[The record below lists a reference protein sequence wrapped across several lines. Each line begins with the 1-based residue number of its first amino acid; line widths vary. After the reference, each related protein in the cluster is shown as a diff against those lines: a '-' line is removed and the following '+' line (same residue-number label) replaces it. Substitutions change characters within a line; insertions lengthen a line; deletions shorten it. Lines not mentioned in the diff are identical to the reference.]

1 MEKRNLAR
9 VAGVAAVAAALTLA
23 GGASAQ
29 AQYTM
34 KISTPTIHGSLEKW
48 GELLQKGVASKTDKL
63 KVQVYPASQLGAIPR
78 TIEGAQLGTIEAVE
92 VPPEFLSGVD
102 PRFGI
107 FSAPGVLTGMWQ
119 GYHALNDPAFRDE
132 FWKVGLDKGIRIVGH
147 DCDSPGDFATRNPIH
162 KMSDFNGLKIR
173 IFGSPAEREEL
184 RRVGATGVP
193 MPLSEVLPA
202 IQRHAIDGN
211 KAGITVFVP
220 FKYYNTIKNVFRG
233 RESMICVIKFV
244 SKTWYEG
251 LPKDLQTMLWD
262 EAQKANKD
270 VMPWAVNV
278 VNQRYKEWTQN
289 GGTLTEFDAAEQK
302 RFLQHIGDIG
312 EQVFKGDPKALQL
325 LDLLKKVA
333 VKYKDTPSGT

>member
-1 MEKRNLAR
+1 MKKRTLAR
-9 VAGVAAVAAALTLA
+9 FAGLAAVAAAMTLA
-23 GGASAQ
+23 GGTPAR

-48 GELLQKGVASKTDKL
+48 GEILQKGVAARTDKL

-119 GYHALNDPAFRDE
+119 GYHALNDPEFTKE
-132 FWKVGLDKGIRIVGH
+132 FWQVGLDKGIKIVGH
-147 DCDSPGDFATRNPIH
+147 DCDSPGDFSTRNPIH
-162 KMSDFNGLKIR
+162 KMTDFKGLKIR

-184 RRVGATGVP
+184 ARLGATGVP

-220 FKYYNTIKNVFRG
+220 FKYYDTIKNVFRG
-233 RESMICVIKFV
+233 HESMICVIKFV
-244 SKTWYEG
+244 SKTWYES

-270 VMPWAVNV
+270 VMPWAVDT
-278 VNQRYKEWTQN
+278 VNQRYKEWTEH
-289 GGTLTEFDAAEQK
+289 GGNLTEFDDAEQK
-302 RFLQHIGDIG
+302 RFIDRISDIG
-312 EQVFKGDPKALQL
+312 EKVFAGEPKAVEL
-325 LDLLKKVA
+325 LALLKKVA
-333 VKYKDTPSGT
+333 VKYKNTPSGN